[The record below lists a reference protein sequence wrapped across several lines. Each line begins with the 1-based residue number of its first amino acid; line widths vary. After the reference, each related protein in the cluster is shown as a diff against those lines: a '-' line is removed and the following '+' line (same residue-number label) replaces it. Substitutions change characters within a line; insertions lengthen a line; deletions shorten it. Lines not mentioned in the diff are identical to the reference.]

1 MSDKCILDP
10 ERYCLGL
17 MKAQEL
23 EKDFDDFRQRNEK
36 SHKEFFNRLASLESH
51 DKLQALHYTHIM
63 EKLSDITD
71 RLSSLSSRI
80 ATIEFKPAKR
90 YEGIVEKIIGLVVAA
105 VVGYFMAK
113 LGLK

>member
-10 ERYCLGL
+10 ERDCLGI

-23 EKDFDDFRQRNEK
+23 EKDFDELRQRNEK
-36 SHKEFFNRLASLESH
+36 SHKEFFNRLAALESH
-51 DKLQALHYTHIM
+51 DKLQDLHYTHIM

-71 RLSSLSSRI
+71 KLSSLSSRI

-90 YEGIVEKIIGLVVAA
+90 YEGIVEKAIWLVVGAVISYFLVEIGL
-105 VVGYFMAK
+105 K
-113 LGLK
+113 

>member
-1 MSDKCILDP
+1 
-10 ERYCLGL
+10 
-17 MKAQEL
+17 
-23 EKDFDDFRQRNEK
+23 
-36 SHKEFFNRLASLESH
+36 
-51 DKLQALHYTHIM
+51 M